1 MALARSLAPR
11 PALLLLDEPL
21 SALDRNLRRDTREEL
36 VRLQREL
43 GIAFILVTH
52 DQEEALTMADR
63 IGVMHA
69 GRLMQVGTPAEV
81 YERPNSRLVAEFLGA
96 ANVLPIVVR
105 NGRIELAGG
114 MPIEIATAPPSDA
127 AWLAIR
133 PERMTL
139 GATDAA
145 NRVAGVVVQRSY
157 AGETLTHLVRL
168 ADGSTLRAT
177 VALRQGLNAAQAG
190 IGDTVTLSWDAGRL
204 HRAQAMIR
212 APGRTAVLAVVWAWL
227 LALLI
232 LPTLIVVKIAF
243 SYPADSVP
251 PYAPMLRSGG
261 GLHISTDAF
270 SLILTDPLYARALLL
285 SLKVAGLSTAICLLA
300 GYPMALAHRAQP
312 GALAQPAASAG
323 DAAVLDRLPDAH
335 QCMDRPAAGRRL
347 DQHGDRG
354 VGSGAVAP
362 ALHRHRHVYRH
373 DLYLP
378 AVHGAAAL
386 RAAVAARRAT
396 CWRPRRISA
405 RRHGACSSR

>member
-1 MALARSLAPR
+1 LLNVSGLRVRFGAVVAVDALDLTVAAGELFVLLGASGSGKSTLLRAIGGFVQPDAGRIMLNGVDLTVMPPHRRPVNTMFQSYALFPHMNVAANIGFALRMRGMQRAEIDARVAEMLELVRLQGFGTRRPAQLSGGQQQRVALARSLAPR

-69 GRLMQVGTPAEV
+69 GRLMQLGKPAEV

-114 MPIEIATAPPSDA
+114 MPVQTATVTPSDA

-133 PERMTL
+133 PERMRL
-139 GATDAA
+139 GASNAA

-177 VALRQGLNAAQAG
+177 VALGQGLSAAQAG
-190 IGDTVTLSWDAGRL
+190 IGDTVTLSWDADACIVLGR
-204 HRAQAMIR
+204 
-212 APGRTAVLAVVWAWL
+212 
-227 LALLI
+227 
-232 LPTLIVVKIAF
+232 
-243 SYPADSVP
+243 
-251 PYAPMLRSGG
+251 
-261 GLHISTDAF
+261 
-270 SLILTDPLYARALLL
+270 
-285 SLKVAGLSTAICLLA
+285 
-300 GYPMALAHRAQP
+300 
-312 GALAQPAASAG
+312 
-323 DAAVLDRLPDAH
+323 
-335 QCMDRPAAGRRL
+335 
-347 DQHGDRG
+347 
-354 VGSGAVAP
+354 
-362 ALHRHRHVYRH
+362 
-373 DLYLP
+373 
-378 AVHGAAAL
+378 
-386 RAAVAARRAT
+386 
-396 CWRPRRISA
+396 
-405 RRHGACSSR
+405 